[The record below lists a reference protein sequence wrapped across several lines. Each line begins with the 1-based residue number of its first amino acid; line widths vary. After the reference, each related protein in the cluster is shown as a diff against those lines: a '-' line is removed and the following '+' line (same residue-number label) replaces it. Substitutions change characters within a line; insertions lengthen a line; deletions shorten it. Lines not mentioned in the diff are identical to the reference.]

1 MAMSATQTDLVDRY
15 LYAVKFWLPKAQQ
28 EDILAEL
35 GEDLLSQI
43 EEREAALGHALGDG
57 EVVEILKR
65 RGDPMKVAGGYLP
78 ERRLINPAVLPVY
91 WLVLKVVLLW
101 VLAPLF
107 ALLFAG
113 PVLASA
119 RPWGT
124 LLVCLVEYWRA
135 AFMTVGM
142 VTVAFV
148 LLDRYQAHSRH
159 ASRWDPRKLPRVPGS
174 QDTGARWK
182 HLTAFVFSAIAAILW
197 ACLLWRGAEFPFRGG
212 MRLRLGP
219 LWEPLYWPILGLTV
233 AAAFFDLLSF
243 LRPGW
248 ARVRSLVRIGG
259 DLFSLAIAALLL
271 RAGGG
276 GVALGNLPA
285 AELARTTAWFNFM
298 IVNAVLGLAVV
309 VIIDLIN
316 EARYLLRGTRTTA
329 APIPRAMRY

>member
-1 MAMSATQTDLVDRY
+1 MSAIKTDLVDRY

-28 EDILAEL
+28 EDIVAEL
-35 GEDLLSQI
+35 REDLLSQV
-43 EEREAALGHALGDG
+43 EAREAALGHSLDDD
-57 EVVEILKR
+57 EVVEILKQ

-148 LLDRYQAHSRH
+148 LLNRYQVGSRH
-159 ASRWDPRKLPRVPGS
+159 AERWDPRKLPSVPGTP
-174 QDTGARWK
+174 DGGPRWS
-182 HLTAFVFSAIAAILW
+182 HLTFFVIGAAGAILW
-197 ACLLWRGAEFPFRGG
+197 ACLMWRSGEVPFRGG
-212 MRLRLGP
+212 TRLALGP
-219 LWEPLYWPILGLTV
+219 AWIPFYWPILGLTV
-233 AAAFFDLLSF
+233 VGAYYDLTTF
-243 LRPGW
+243 LRPG
-248 ARVRSLVRIGG
+248 RRRIRSHVRIGIDICG
-259 DLFSLAIAALLL
+259 LAIGAALL

-285 AELARTTAWFNFM
+285 ADLARNTAWFNFM
-298 IVNAVLGLAVV
+298 IENTVLGLVIAI
-309 VIIDLIN
+309 IIDLIH
-316 EARYLLRGTRTTA
+316 EALYLLRGARTTA
-329 APIPRAMRY
+329 APVLSAMQH